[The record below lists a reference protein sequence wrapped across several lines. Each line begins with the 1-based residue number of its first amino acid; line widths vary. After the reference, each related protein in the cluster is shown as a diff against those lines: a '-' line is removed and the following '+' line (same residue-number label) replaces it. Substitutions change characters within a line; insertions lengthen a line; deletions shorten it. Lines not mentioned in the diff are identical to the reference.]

1 MTDETSSPAGSE
13 PVSIPLAADAPESMS
28 FEDAVRSLSADR
40 QKLISPAPAE
50 RAKPAA
56 EPAGATAAEQELADE
71 ADAAAPPEEED
82 PSEEEKPEAIEPEE
96 EALPPVEAPRSWT
109 KEEKEAFKTWPR
121 EAQESIARVAST
133 REAEFRRSQ
142 NEVATKEKALADRLQ
157 AAEQAKQQYEA
168 SVQDHLQALEREQR
182 REFPDIKTW
191 DDVKAMQAQDPLRYQ
206 AWDLHQK
213 ELALVSKQAAEVK
226 ERQEKEFTDKWTEHV
241 QKENELAA
249 KDIPELLDKEKGPA
263 LVKRAAERLQEIGFK
278 PDELQQLAE
287 GRASI
292 SIYDHRL
299 QRLIHSDLRLADI
312 EKAKAAVVARP
323 VPQVQRPGTA
333 RSSSPG
339 TTQQIQA
346 LEKQLA
352 KATGNQAIAISAQ
365 IHALERKASARR

>member
-1 MTDETSSPAGSE
+1 MSDEASSPAGSE
-13 PVSIPLAADAPESMS
+13 PVSIPLAADAPEIMS
-28 FEDAVRSLSADR
+28 LEDAVRSLSSDR
-40 QKLISPAPAE
+40 QKLTAPAE
-50 RAKPAA
+50 SARPAA
-56 EPAGATAAEQELADE
+56 ESAEPATADATELVEE
-71 ADAAAPPEEED
+71 ADDAAPPQEEPGDEVE
-82 PSEEEKPEAIEPEE
+82 SEATDPEE
-96 EALPPVEAPRSWT
+96 EALPPIEAPRSWT
-109 KEEKEAFKTWPR
+109 KEEKEAFKSWPR

-213 ELALVSKQAAEVK
+213 ELALVSRQAAEVK
-226 ERQEKEFTDKWTEHV
+226 ERQEKEFADKWTEHV

-249 KDIPELLDKEKGPA
+249 RDIPELLDKEKGPA

-278 PDELQQLAE
+278 PDELQQLSE

-299 QRLIHSDLRLADI
+299 QRLIHSDLRLSDI
-312 EKAKAAVVARP
+312 EKARAAAVRKP

-333 RSSSPG
+333 RTSTPG
-339 TTQQIQA
+339 VTQQIQA
-346 LEKQLA
+346 LERQLA
-352 KATGNQAIAISAQ
+352 NASGNKAIQISAQ
-365 IHALERKASARR
+365 IHQLERKAASRR

>member
-40 QKLISPAPAE
+40 QKMVTPPPAE

-56 EPAGATAAEQELADE
+56 EPAGATAGEEELADE
-71 ADAAAPPEEED
+71 ADAAAPPEEEA
-82 PSEEEKPEAIEPEE
+82 PGEEEKPEAIEPEE
-96 EALPPVEAPRSWT
+96 SLPPVEAPRSWT
-109 KEEKEAFKTWPR
+109 KEEKEAFKSWPR

-157 AAEQAKQQYEA
+157 AAEKAKQQYEA

-226 ERQEKEFTDKWTEHV
+226 ERQEKEFADKWTEHV

-249 KDIPELLDKEKGPA
+249 KDIPELLDKEKGPV

-299 QRLIHSDLRLADI
+299 QRLIHSDLKLADI

-323 VPQVQRPGTA
+323 VPHVQRPGTA
-333 RSSSPG
+333 RSSSPS

-352 KATGNQAIAISAQ
+352 SATGNQAIAISAQ
-365 IHALERKASARR
+365 IHALERKAAARR

>member
-1 MTDETSSPAGSE
+1 MTDVASSPAGSE

-28 FEDAVRSLSADR
+28 WEEAARSLIQER
-40 QKLISPAPAE
+40 QKSTEQPAE
-50 RAKPAA
+50 SARPAA
-56 EPAGATAAEQELADE
+56 ESAAPATAEDELAVE
-71 ADAAAPPEEED
+71 ADGAAPPEEED
-82 PSEEEKPEAIEPEE
+82 PGAEVESEAIDPEE
-96 EALPPVEAPRSWT
+96 EALPPIEAPRSWT
-109 KEEKEAFKTWPR
+109 KEEKEAFKSWPR

-226 ERQEKEFTDKWTEHV
+226 ERQEKEFADKWTEHV

-278 PDELQQLAE
+278 PDELQQLAD

-299 QRLIHSDLRLADI
+299 QRLIHRDLKLTDI
-312 EKAKAAVVARP
+312 EKARAAVVKKP

-333 RSSSPG
+333 RTSTPG
-339 TTQQIQA
+339 VTQQIQA
-346 LEKQLA
+346 LERQLA
-352 KATGNQAIAISAQ
+352 TATGSKAIQISAQ
-365 IHALERKASARR
+365 IHQLERKAASRR

>member
-1 MTDETSSPAGSE
+1 MSDETSSPAGSE

-28 FEDAVRSLSADR
+28 FEDAVRSLKADR
-40 QKLISPAPAE
+40 EKLTAPTESARPAADSAAPA
-50 RAKPAA
+50 
-56 EPAGATAAEQELADE
+56 TADADELAEQAD
-71 ADAAAPPEEED
+71 DAAPPEED
-82 PSEEEKPEAIEPEE
+82 PSGEEEPEAIEPAEE
-96 EALPPVEAPRSWT
+96 LPPIEPPRSWT
-109 KEEKEAFKTWPR
+109 KEEKEAFKAWPR
-121 EAQESIARVAST
+121 EAQQSIARVTSS

-142 NEVATKEKALADRLQ
+142 NEVATKEKALAERLQ

-191 DDVKAMQAQDPLRYQ
+191 DDVKALQASDPLRYQ

-226 ERQEKEFTDKWTEHV
+226 ESQEKEFSSKWTQHV

-249 KDIPELLDKEKGPA
+249 ESIPELRDPEKGPA
-263 LVKRAAERLQEIGFK
+263 LIKRAAERLQEIGFK

-299 QRLIHSDLRLADI
+299 QRLIHSDLKLTDI
-312 EKAKAAVVARP
+312 QKAKAAVVRKP
-323 VPQVQRPGTA
+323 VPQVQRPGAARPANTGTA
-333 RSSSPG
+333 
-339 TTQQIQA
+339 QQIQA
-346 LEKQLA
+346 LERQLA
-352 KATGNQAIAISAQ
+352 NATGNQAIAISAQ
-365 IHALERKASARR
+365 IHQLERKAASRR